1 MQKLNE
7 AQRELV
13 ERNLGLARLAV
24 CRTAELRR
32 PVGLD
37 DDDAY
42 AIACEGLVRGAM
54 RFDPSRGFQESS
66 YLFPAAVNGIR
77 MECRSLGRKIHTFA
91 VSLDRE
97 YGQDGFTLADTL
109 SEPQTLEEAVTQ
121 KADAM
126 NALAAMDTLERRC
139 FLAWYQGAGQKA
151 IAEQIGYTQSAVSRL
166 IKRGKAKGRKA
177 VME

>member
-24 CRTAELRR
+24 CRTAGLRG

-42 AIACEGLVRGAM
+42 AIACEGLVHGAIH
-54 RFDPSRGFQESS
+54 FDPSRGFKESS
-66 YLFPAAVNGIR
+66 YLLPAAINSIR
-77 MECRSLGRKIHTFA
+77 MECRSLGRKTHTFA

-97 YGQDGFTLADTL
+97 YGPDRFTLADTL
-109 SEPQTLEEAVTQ
+109 SEPRALEETVFQRT
-121 KADAM
+121 DAM

-139 FLAWYQGAGQKA
+139 FLAWYQGTGQKA

-166 IKRGKAKGRKA
+166 IKRGKAKGMKA